1 MSFQFQHKEF
11 IWLFAGL
18 VLLVGLFFLLLQW
31 KKKTTKR
38 IGDEK
43 LVKTLI
49 SNFSSN
55 LFASKFLFLS
65 CAFAVGV
72 IAVMNPRK
80 PGESTATN
88 RKGIDIAIALDIS
101 KSMLATD
108 LAPNR
113 LERAKQFV
121 NKLMAEIP
129 NDRVALIGF
138 GGKAY
143 LQMPLTTDHG
153 AAQLFVSSASP
164 DALPQQGTVISDAL
178 MMSASAFNP
187 SDKKFKTILLISDGE
202 DHDED
207 AVATAKNLSEQGVM
221 INTIGIGS
229 PGGATI
235 PDPATGDVKK
245 DAAGNT
251 IISKLNEEVLK
262 EIAKAT
268 NGEYLRLESSD
279 AAVSIVSKQL
289 AQIDKKT
296 FTDVSQMNFRT
307 FYLWFVAVMFILLL
321 VENFIPE
328 KQKSI
333 A

>member
-11 IWLFAGL
+11 IWLFAAL

-43 LVKTLI
+43 LVKALI

-101 KSMLATD
+101 KSMLAAD
-108 LAPNR
+108 LAPSR

-121 NKLMAEIP
+121 NKLMAEMP
-129 NDRVALIGF
+129 NDRVALIVF
-138 GGKAY
+138 AGKAY

-178 MMSASAFNP
+178 MMSASAFSP

-229 PGGATI
+229 PEGATI

-262 EIAKAT
+262 EIAKVT

-328 KQKSI
+328 KQKRI